1 MPPSELIEKQPP
13 LMSAGPSLPSRA
25 FLASSPVSCAIC
37 TTPFLSTSRMTGT
50 TRPFGVSAAK
60 PMLKY
65 FFRVRFS
72 PLASSEALNSGNCF
86 SAAALALIRKAS
98 MVSLMPAFS
107 FSLFSA
113 TRRASRSVMS
123 ACSNWVTCGIIAQLR
138 ARFAPEIFLMRD
150 SGCTSTS
157 PNLLKSTFGHGSR
170 LRPPPAATVPPEA
183 AGAPP
188 LSAALTNF
196 CTSALVMRPPF
207 SLPLT
212 CSRSTPSS
220 RANTRTTGDA

>member
-1 MPPSELIEKQPP
+1 
-13 LMSAGPSLPSRA
+13 
-25 FLASSPVSCAIC
+25 
-37 TTPFLSTSRMTGT
+37 MTGT

-113 TRRASRSVMS
+113 TRRPSRSVMS